1 MKDEL
6 AFKQEQL
13 QNSEDTLA
21 RVQKGK
27 LKFTKTVKRVEA
39 KFQFSFLKYCS
50 NVVTNKPK
58 C

>member
-27 LKFTKTVKRVEA
+27 LKFTKTVNRVEA
-39 KFQFSFLKYCS
+39 KF
-50 NVVTNKPK
+50 
-58 C
+58 